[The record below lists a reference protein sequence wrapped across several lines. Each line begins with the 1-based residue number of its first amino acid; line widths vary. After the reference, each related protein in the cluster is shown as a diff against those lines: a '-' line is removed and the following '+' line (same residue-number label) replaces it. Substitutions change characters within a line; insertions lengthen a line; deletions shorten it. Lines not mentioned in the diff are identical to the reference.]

1 MTEIRPIISL
11 TGMPGCGKS
20 LVGEELSRL
29 LSCSWADLDR
39 AVEAAAGKT
48 IPQIFRDGGEPAF
61 RALEATVLESV
72 ISTDLKSVISTDL
85 KSVISTERSE
95 WRNLPSSLILSLGGG
110 TILSPGNQA
119 LILGH
124 TTCIYLCATPAEL
137 LDNIKA
143 QSSVQRPLLGAPTEE
158 SLAAL
163 LQQRAPAYSKAHLS
177 VETAWRTPLE
187 IAKEIVAK
195 LRLPAPGCL

>member
-61 RALEATVLESV
+61 RALETTVLESV
-72 ISTDLKSVISTDL
+72 ISTDI

-95 WRNLPSSLILSLGGG
+95 WRNLPPSLILSLGGG
-110 TILSPGNQA
+110 TILIPGNQA
-119 LILGH
+119 LILEH

-143 QSSVQRPLLGAPTEE
+143 QSSLQRPLLGAPTEE